1 MMKKIKKLRG
11 LKKGFK
17 LPKSKNSPPNSKPES
32 EITIPFNQ
40 LREDLLLL
48 SFDRIDHFCFY
59 GTIQILILS
68 GSIDILGYQLSQ
80 SPDFSPEISS
90 FPDETPLEALARPH
104 TSSQKPI
111 IPSDFE
117 GLMLG
122 PLNNSHCNILIKLMN
137 PLKFSFLNKTIHGV
151 SFIESGHK
159 ETSQTIIK
167 RLTEFPNDENIRKI
181 LVYGEKASGK
191 AFTCYYLLNALL
203 RSQKKAMFLDMDLN
217 NPMELPGT
225 ITLYSI
231 SKPILSNRPDI
242 NKISNENIRRFI
254 GERLCNRNIELLYR
268 SIENLIERRGNSNVM
283 VIRTQGNLKGLGELI
298 LLDAMRLIRPY
309 FTVSCGEN
317 GVFRGI
323 MEKNEKKIS
332 LLTDKK
338 GGTLEYYESLIVEK
352 PFIENH
358 RKIKKDH
365 KVYSYLVGKN
375 IEEKASYL
383 NLLKFGKCFN
393 WKFGNRKVH
402 FLTER
407 KTVNFGELPVI
418 NSLEFSI
425 VGIFPAEI
433 HIISQ
438 EIAQR
443 NCLGIGFI
451 KEINWEK
458 QEFQIILPENLEEIG
473 EKAELLV
480 KSPDFGFSREFF
492 TAGQQEMMIYREVLE
507 DFEEGK
513 NESMPFVMEC
523 FGGVVGD
530 KPYIQRISGKR
541 HNG

>member
-1 MMKKIKKLRG
+1 MKKIKKLRG
-11 LKKGFK
+11 LKKGVK
-17 LPKSKNSPPNSKPES
+17 LPKRKTSLHDPEPVA
-32 EITIPFNQ
+32 EMTIPFNK

-59 GTIQILILS
+59 GTIQIFILS
-68 GSIDILGYQLSQ
+68 GSIDVLGFQLPQ

-90 FPDETPLEALARPH
+90 FPNETPLEVLTRPPNP
-104 TSSQKPI
+104 SQRTI
-111 IPSDFE
+111 IPQDFE
-117 GLMLG
+117 GLDLG
-122 PLNNSHCNILIKLMN
+122 PLNNSHCNILIKLLN
-137 PLKFSFLNKTIHGV
+137 PLKFSLLDKNIQGI

-167 RLTEFPNDENIRKI
+167 RLTEFPNDDNIRKI

-191 AFTCYYLLNALL
+191 AFTCYYLINTLL
-203 RSQKKAMFLDMDLN
+203 KSQRKAMFLDMDLN
-217 NPMELPGT
+217 NPIELPGT
-225 ITLYSI
+225 VTLYSI

-268 SIENLIERRGNSNVM
+268 SIENLMERRGNSNAI

-323 MEKNEKKIS
+323 MEKNEKKMS

-338 GGTLEYYESLIVEK
+338 GGTLEYLESLIVER
-352 PFIENH
+352 PLDIENH
-358 RKIKKDH
+358 RKVKKDH
-365 KVYSYLVGKN
+365 KVYSYLVGRS
-375 IEEKASYL
+375 IEMKASYL
-383 NLLKFGKCFN
+383 NLLKFGRCFY

-402 FLTER
+402 FLNER
-407 KTVNFGELPVI
+407 KTVNFGEVPLI

-425 VGIFPAEI
+425 VGIFPAEN

-443 NCLGIGFI
+443 NCLGFGFI
-451 KEINWEK
+451 KEIDWEK
-458 QEFQIILPENLEEIG
+458 MEFQIILPETLEEIG
-473 EKAELLV
+473 EKAELFV
-480 KSPDFGFSREFF
+480 KSQDFGFSREFF

-513 NESMPFVMEC
+513 KECMPFVMEC

-530 KPYIQRISGKR
+530 KPYVQRISGKR